1 MRTPDPC
8 FADPRLA
15 VFYDVLDGDR
25 SDLDAYVAIA
35 AEADARTVLD
45 LGCGR
50 GSLSSFEVAC
60 RASTWIHGD
69 AIDAA
74 ESAWLPIWL

>member
-1 MRTPDPC
+1 MGFRRLVSMRTPDPC

-25 SDLDAYVAIA
+25 SDLDAYVATA
-35 AEADARTVLD
+35 AEVDARTVLD

-50 GSLSSFEVAC
+50 AHLARSKSLAE
-60 RASTWIHGD
+60 RGTWIH
-69 AIDAA
+69 
-74 ESAWLPIWL
+74 